1 MDNALMTTDEMTQ
14 RLAERPNRRLNYK
27 AESDA
32 HKAESLAA
40 DIENRIVALKQTA
53 GRQRVDFSN
62 LSQVQERTY
71 AYLEAC
77 GQAEAFP
84 SVQGLAVLAYGY
96 SRQGL
101 NRFLREHP
109 DAPAAQ
115 FVEMAKDIIVD
126 ILTNQSLYRNCDS
139 VQAIFQM
146 KNNHDFADRVQVE
159 AVTAQNP
166 LGGQVDQQALMERY
180 QDLPED

>member
-27 AESDA
+27 EQSDVHRGEA
-32 HKAESLAA
+32 LSA

-53 GRQRVDFSN
+53 GRQRVDFN
-62 LSQVQERTY
+62 DLSQVQERTY
-71 AYLEAC
+71 SYLEAC
-77 GQAEAFP
+77 KQAEAFP